1 MRCGHLTMMATRC
14 SEHGSV
20 EVREQH
26 DWMIQVK
33 DSGEDWADY
42 WGVSTWTKDRR
53 KALAKA
59 SESIRRQSRVR
70 RRWRLVYQ
78 RCRSIGT
85 IMVPA
90 CDL

>member
-1 MRCGHLTMMATRC
+1 MRCQHLTTQASRCDRCGHGTA
-14 SEHGSV
+14 
-20 EVREQH
+20 REQH

-33 DSGEDWADY
+33 DPGEGWTDY
-42 WGVSTWTKDRR
+42 WGVCTYTKSRR

-59 SESIRRQSRVR
+59 SESIRRQSHVK

-78 RCRSIGT
+78 RCRSIGPM
-85 IMVPA
+85 MVPA